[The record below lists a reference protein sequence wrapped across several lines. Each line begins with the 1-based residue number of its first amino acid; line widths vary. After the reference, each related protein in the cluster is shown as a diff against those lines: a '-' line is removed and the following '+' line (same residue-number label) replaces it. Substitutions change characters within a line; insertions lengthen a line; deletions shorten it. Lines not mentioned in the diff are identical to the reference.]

1 MTDAPLAGAVVVVTG
16 AGRGIGR
23 QIALAFAGAGASLA
37 LVGRDRAALKETR
50 ELIAS
55 PGGEALIASP
65 GGEALIAPAD
75 IGEPD
80 QVEAMAAEVLGKLGR
95 VDVLVCNS
103 GVAGPTAPLWEI
115 SPADWVQTLRVNVT
129 GTFLCCRAV
138 LPAMIE
144 RRSGAITVIGSVSG
158 KRPLYGRTP
167 YTTSKLAL
175 VGLVR
180 TLAWEAGPHGIR
192 VNLISPG
199 FVAGPRIDRVID
211 AQAQARG
218 ISPEQARAGLVE
230 SSPLGRLTPPED
242 VAACA
247 VFLAS
252 PAAASI
258 TGEDLNVSAGVV
270 MY

>member
-1 MTDAPLAGAVVVVTG
+1 MTEALGGAVAVVTG
-16 AGRGIGR
+16 AGKGIGR
-23 QIALAFAGAGASLA
+23 HIALAFADAGATVA
-37 LVGRDRAALKETR
+37 AVGRDVAALEETC
-50 ELIAS
+50 ELIA
-55 PGGEALIASP
+55 GRAIAVR
-65 GGEALIAPAD
+65 AD
-75 IGEPD
+75 ISDAE
-80 QVEAMAAEVLGKLGR
+80 QVDAMARRVLKELGR

-103 GVAGPTAPLWEI
+103 GIAGPTAPLWEI
-115 SPADWVQTLRVNVT
+115 EPADWEQVLSVNVT
-129 GTFLCCRAV
+129 GTFLCCRAL

-144 RRSGAITVIGSVSG
+144 RGGGSIVVIGSVSG

-180 TLAWEAGPHGIR
+180 TLAWEVGAHGIR

-199 FVAGPRIDRVID
+199 YVAGPRIERVIAAQGQALDVAPQEVRGRFTD
-211 AQAQARG
+211 A
-218 ISPEQARAGLVE
+218 
-230 SSPLGRLTPPED
+230 SPLGALTAPED

-252 PAAASI
+252 PAAASV
-258 TGEDLNVSAGVV
+258 TGEDLNVSAGVA

>member
-1 MTDAPLAGAVVVVTG
+1 MTDPLTDAVAVVTG
-16 AGRGIGR
+16 AGKGIGR
-23 QIALAFAGAGASLA
+23 QIALAFARAGASLA
-37 LVGRDRAALKETR
+37 LVGRDQAGLAETR
-50 ELIAS
+50 ELVAEL
-55 PGGEALIASP
+55 GGPALVV
-65 GGEALIAPAD
+65 PAD
-75 IGEPD
+75 IRAHEE
-80 QVEAMAAEVLGKLGR
+80 VVAMASEVLTRLGR

-103 GVAGPTAPLWEI
+103 GIAGPTAPLWEI
-115 SPADWVQTLRVNVT
+115 SLGDWEETLRVNLT
-129 GTFLCCRAV
+129 GTFLCCRAL

-144 RRSGAITVIGSVSG
+144 RRSGAVIVIGSISG

-167 YTTSKLAL
+167 YTASKLGL

-180 TLAWEAGPHGIR
+180 TLAWETGPHGIR

-199 FVAGPRIDRVID
+199 FVAGPRIERVIEG
-211 AQAQARG
+211 QAQALG
-218 ISPEQARAGLVE
+218 VTPVQAREGLL
-230 SSPLGRLTPPED
+230 SASPMARLTEPED

-252 PAAASI
+252 PGAASI